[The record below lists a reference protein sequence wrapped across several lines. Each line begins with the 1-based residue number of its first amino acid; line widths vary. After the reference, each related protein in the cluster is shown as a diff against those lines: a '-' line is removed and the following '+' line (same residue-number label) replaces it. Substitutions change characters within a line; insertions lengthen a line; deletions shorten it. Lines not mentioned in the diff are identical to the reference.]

1 MKKRIFAAVLVTSLA
16 VLIFGM
22 LCVLL
27 ISEVIVSSDIRE
39 KLDYFTSDLA
49 AGQNQSG
56 EVPFILNKKFGL
68 FRVTLIHPDG
78 TVYYDSFSKADE
90 LKNHLDREEVQE
102 ALQSGAGFSERYSDS
117 LDKRIIY
124 RSLKLESGD
133 ILRCAVTSETVLK
146 QISTLAYVMFGIVVF
161 LVIISAVLSRV
172 LTEKIVRP
180 VNQVDLNHPLESEVY
195 DELSPLIGKICEQQR
210 QIVKQIEDIRQQ
222 SQEFMLITE
231 SMTEGLVILNPNVE
245 IVSINRSAR
254 EFLNV
259 NQDCIGKSLL
269 TVDRSSFV
277 RDLFSKESIQRS
289 SRNTIERDGRYY
301 LIFFNRIVVDE
312 LFKGYA
318 LLLVDITPNR
328 LAEKQRQ
335 EFTANVSHE
344 LKTPLQSIIGSAELL
359 ERNIVKTVDIPSF
372 AKMIREKSLR
382 LLSLINDIIFLSR
395 LDEGRRG
402 GETSFSSRA
411 LSSDVVQML
420 EDRATS
426 RNIRFEKNIEDIELF
441 AVYQYLYAL
450 IYNLCDN
457 AIKYNQDGGRVD
469 LEIADKGDMLSI
481 KVSDNGIGIP
491 EDSQSRVFERFFRV
505 DKSHSVITEGT
516 GLGLS
521 IVKRIVMFYEGEL
534 KLTSKEGQGSEFTVL
549 LPFKNLENRPEST
562 QMILSPKT

>member
-1 MKKRIFAAVLVTSLA
+1 
-16 VLIFGM
+16 
-22 LCVLL
+22 
-27 ISEVIVSSDIRE
+27 
-39 KLDYFTSDLA
+39 
-49 AGQNQSG
+49 
-56 EVPFILNKKFGL
+56 
-68 FRVTLIHPDG
+68 
-78 TVYYDSFSKADE
+78 
-90 LKNHLDREEVQE
+90 
-102 ALQSGAGFSERYSDS
+102 
-117 LDKRIIY
+117 
-124 RSLKLESGD
+124 
-133 ILRCAVTSETVLK
+133 
-146 QISTLAYVMFGIVVF
+146 
-161 LVIISAVLSRV
+161 
-172 LTEKIVRP
+172 
-180 VNQVDLNHPLESEVY
+180 
-195 DELSPLIGKICEQQR
+195 
-210 QIVKQIEDIRQQ
+210 
-222 SQEFMLITE
+222 
-231 SMTEGLVILNPNVE
+231 
-245 IVSINRSAR
+245 
-254 EFLNV
+254 
-259 NQDCIGKSLL
+259 
-269 TVDRSSFV
+269 
-277 RDLFSKESIQRS
+277 
-289 SRNTIERDGRYY
+289 
-301 LIFFNRIVVDE
+301 
-312 LFKGYA
+312 
-318 LLLVDITPNR
+318 
-328 LAEKQRQ
+328 
-335 EFTANVSHE
+335 
-344 LKTPLQSIIGSAELL
+344 
-359 ERNIVKTVDIPSF
+359 
-372 AKMIREKSLR
+372 MIREKSLR